1 MPFTVTDFHD
11 LVRLLEEHS
20 DWRTE
25 LRRVLLS
32 QDLLDLPRAVQELAV
47 AQRRTE
53 EAITHLTE
61 RMEQGFTEAA
71 SERQGLRQDLSQL
84 DGRVERGF
92 DEVATDRQRVEQG
105 FADAMSDLDWSR
117 RSTRPFVLRR
127 RP

>member
-32 QDLLDLPRAVQELAV
+32 QDLLDLPRVVQELAV

-53 EAITHLTE
+53 EAIPHLTE
-61 RMEQGFTEAA
+61 RMELGFADAA
-71 SERQGLRQDLSQL
+71 D
-84 DGRVERGF
+84 
-92 DEVATDRQRVEQG
+92 DRQHVRERVEQG
-105 FADAMSDLDWSR
+105 FVDAADDQPRSR
-117 RSTRPFVLRR
+117 PAAGWIEGLTRGRR
-127 RP
+127 TGMATRHSR

>member
-32 QDLLDLPRAVQELAV
+32 QDLLDLPRAVQKLAV

-61 RMEQGFTEAA
+61 RMEQGF
-71 SERQGLRQDLSQL
+71 
-84 DGRVERGF
+84 
-92 DEVATDRQRVEQG
+92 
-105 FADAMSDLDWSR
+105 ADATIDR
-117 RSTRPFVLRR
+117 RDMRR
-127 RP
+127 DIGQLKGLGQEQFYRDRAAAIFGRLLV